1 MQTEKDTP
9 DTQEP
14 EVGQVSEL
22 DPDVQPEVPSD
33 LERFFAEI
41 GGDESG
47 LVVDGYRYTADEDGS
62 GGTYR
67 YVHRWEAEKFDLPTV
82 QKMFGGGRWSF
93 RLKGERGK
101 KHLGS
106 RMVEIEG
113 PIKGKGAP
121 APAED
126 ERSFAETVLDTQHL
140 LIEQLKEMQRG
151 PPRELEGQNPINT
164 AMSIVAAFQT
174 VMAPYQ
180 EALLKQK
187 GGGGS
192 FDFDKLVGIFES
204 GVRLGEMASPPA
216 QDPMQ
221 AVLAGYLPGVLGAI
235 SGNQPPTT
243 PDPVEVLKNPP
254 DGTPME
260 TAGQPQRP
268 PWDILIGPYLPAIF
282 KWAREGKNP
291 ELRAEFVVDEL
302 TPQAESIVLE
312 QLRRGPAFFSEF
324 MILHPEA
331 RPWEEW
337 LAAFWL
343 ELANQFEWGGD
354 NGPHPFHGAQ
364 MELEKLEEN
373 PEASAGV
380 EIGTQ

>member
-1 MQTEKDTP
+1 MQTDKDTP
-9 DTQEP
+9 DAQEP
-14 EVGQVSEL
+14 EVGQIDEL
-22 DPDVQPEVPSD
+22 EEEKELPPDLD
-33 LERFFAEI
+33 RFFAEM
-41 GGDESG
+41 GGEETD
-47 LVVDGYRYTADEDGS
+47 LVVDGYRYKTEEDGT
-62 GGTYR
+62 GGAYH
-67 YVHRWEAEKFDLPTV
+67 YVHRWTFDEFGLPTV
-82 QKMFGGGRWSF
+82 QKQYGGGRWSF
-93 RLKGERGK
+93 RLRTRKGK
-101 KHLGS
+101 YLGS
-106 RMVEIEG
+106 KTVHIEG
-113 PIKGKGAP
+113 SPKGKGAP
-121 APAED
+121 RPPADD
-126 ERSFAETVLDTQHL
+126 ERTFAETVLDTQA
-140 LIEQLKEMQRG
+140 LIVESLREMRRG
-151 PPRELEGQNPINT
+151 PPPELEAQNPINT

-235 SGNQPPTT
+235 SGQQPTT
-243 PDPVEVLKNPP
+243 PDPVEVLRNPP
-254 DGTPME
+254 EGTPME
-260 TAGQPQRP
+260 TAGHPQRP

-302 TPQAESIVLE
+302 TPEAEGIVLE
-312 QLRRGPAFFSEF
+312 QLRRGPEFFSEF
-324 MILHPEA
+324 MLLHPEA

-337 LAAFWL
+337 LAAFWFSV
-343 ELANQFEWGGD
+343 ANQFEWGGD

-364 MELEKLEEN
+364 MELEAHQEEN
-373 PEASAGV
+373 PQASEGV
-380 EIGTQ
+380 GVGTQ